1 MIGARDSNRRFV
13 HPDGIHRADVI
24 FVPLEDGDRCEALR
38 RMGRE
43 VITVDLNPLSR
54 TARTASITIVDNV
67 ARALP
72 ALLQQSDIQRSRPA
86 AERQSLVDAYDH
98 EAILARAEA
107 RIRSGS
113 R

>member
-1 MIGARDSNRRFV
+1 M
-13 HPDGIHRADVI
+13 I

-38 RMGRE
+38 RLGMQ

-72 ALLQQSDIQRSRPA
+72 LLVARVQQLIDDTNIDRQALA
-86 AERQSLVDAYDH
+86 DAYKH
-98 EAILARAEA
+98 EPLLSQAEA
-107 RIRSGS
+107 RIRSGAD
-113 R
+113 